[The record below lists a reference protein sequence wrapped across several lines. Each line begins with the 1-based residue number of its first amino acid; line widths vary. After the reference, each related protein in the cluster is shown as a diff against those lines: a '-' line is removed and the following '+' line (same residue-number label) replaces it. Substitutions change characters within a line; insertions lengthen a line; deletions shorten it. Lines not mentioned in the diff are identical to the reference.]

1 MQTCCHQKY
10 THQFI
15 SDLKPDL
22 PYIYLNISHADY
34 LGRQHRIAVCI
45 VVHFENVLSL

>member
-15 SDLKPDL
+15 SDLKHDL
-22 PYIYLNISHADY
+22 PYIYLDISRADY
-34 LGRQHRIAVCI
+34 LGRQHCNSYMYYCT
-45 VVHFENVLSL
+45 F